1 MPENP
6 EIPAAVEES
15 KTFTDL
21 LRKTFQ
27 GAGLIA
33 ARFLDR
39 LGIHPDTVTLM
50 GLAGHFGGAVLAATG
65 YMTWAGVVI
74 LLMAP
79 LDFLDGA
86 LARLKGETSRFGA
99 FLDSVTDRYSE
110 FVILGGLLVYFLLQ
124 QDWLSCGAVFLA
136 ATGSVMVSYIRAR
149 AEGLG
154 FQAKVGLL
162 SRVER
167 YIILI
172 PGLLFNIP
180 AVAVWIIAVLSHF
193 TALQRIVS
201 VRRQATRV
209 EISGGMKDS

>member
-1 MPENP
+1 MPEKVETP
-6 EIPAAVEES
+6 VAVEES
-15 KTFTDL
+15 RTFTDL
-21 LRKTFQ
+21 LRKTFKGTGQ
-27 GAGLIA
+27 TA
-33 ARFLDR
+33 ARFLNR
-39 LGIHPDTVTLM
+39 LGVHPDTVTLL
-50 GLAGHFGGAVLAATG
+50 GLAGHIGGAMLAATG
-65 YMTWAGVVI
+65 HMTWAGIVI

-86 LARLKGETSRFGA
+86 LARLKGETSQFGA

-110 FVILGGLLVYFLLQ
+110 FVILGGLLVYFLQQ

-149 AEGLG
+149 AESLG

-180 AVAVWIIAVLSHF
+180 AIAIWIIAVLSHF

-201 VRRQATRV
+201 VRRQARTADITGNKN
-209 EISGGMKDS
+209 EY

>member
-1 MPENP
+1 MPE
-6 EIPAAVEES
+6 ELEAHAAVEES
-15 KTFTDL
+15 KTFTDA
-21 LRKTFQ
+21 LRKVFKGVGQ
-27 GAGLIA
+27 SVGEYLNQHGVQ
-33 ARFLDR
+33 
-39 LGIHPDTVTLM
+39 PNTVTLM
-50 GLAGHFGGAVLAATG
+50 GLAGHLGGAVLAATG
-65 YMTWAGVVI
+65 HMTAAGAVI

-110 FVILGGLLVYFLLQ
+110 FVILGGLLVYFLQ
-124 QDWLSCGAVFLA
+124 QQEWLSCGAVFLA

-149 AEGLG
+149 AESLG
-154 FQAKVGLL
+154 FQAKIGLL

-180 AVAVWIIAVLSHF
+180 DIAIWIIGVLSHF
-193 TALQRIVS
+193 TAIQRIIS
-201 VRRQATRV
+201 VYRQAKTAK
-209 EISGGMKDS
+209 MTAD

>member
-50 GLAGHFGGAVLAATG
+50 GLAGHFGGAVLAATR